1 MSYMPHS
8 KKKKGKE
15 NNIQNDTSYYFR
27 KRGVSNS
34 VVLLH
39 YWII

>member
-8 KKKKGKE
+8 KKKGKK

-27 KRGVSNS
+27 KQGVSNS
-34 VVLLH
+34 VVLLY
-39 YWII
+39 YWIL